1 MAKDFIVAI
10 ELGSSKITGVAGR
23 KNPDGSVTVL
33 AAAKED
39 SKACMRKGAVYNIDK
54 TAQALTNI
62 VNKIKASLQTDIA
75 RVYVGVGGQ
84 SLRGVKNVV
93 VKDLPADSVI
103 TQDTV
108 NEIMDANRSVPYN
121 DYEVLDAITQ
131 EYKVDMQDESEP
143 VGVQARHI
151 EGNFL
156 NLLWRKAFNRS
167 LNKCFD
173 NAGITIAE
181 MYVTPLALGDELLNE
196 AEKRAGCLLV
206 DLGAD
211 TTTIA
216 VYTRDILRHIS
227 VLPLGSN
234 NITKDLESL
243 QMDEREAEAM
253 KLKYASA
260 YTDVADIDP
269 SMLWAIDK
277 NRSVKSRLFID
288 VVEAR
293 VLEIIEN
300 VWCQVP
306 TEYADKLLGG
316 IILTGGGSNLPN
328 IEEAFRRHTQID
340 KVRTAKFLPLSI
352 HSESAKINIP
362 HDGTATGVMSILLK
376 GDMNC
381 AGNGFSHTLFGDD
394 NATSAD
400 GNAAQNAQ
408 QGTAAKGAAHA
419 PATATGDA
427 KARITTS
434 GGSKADGENDT
445 EEGDDTERNSR
456 KNIFGKAATFLKKF
470 GNAII
475 EEEK

>member
-1 MAKDFIVAI
+1 MTKDFIVAI
-10 ELGSSKITGVAGR
+10 ELGSSKITGVAGK

-33 AAAKED
+33 ASAKED
-39 SKACMRKGAVYNIDK
+39 SKAFMRKGAVYNIDK
-54 TAQALTNI
+54 TAQTLTNI
-62 VNKIKASLQTDIA
+62 VNKIKVSLQTDIA

-84 SLRGVKNVV
+84 SLRGVKNTV
-93 VKDLPADSVI
+93 VKDLPADTVI

-108 NEIMDANRSVPYN
+108 NEIMDANRSMQYN

-131 EYKVDMQDESEP
+131 EYKVDMQDELEP
-143 VGVQARHI
+143 VGVQASHI

-173 NAGITIAE
+173 NAGIPIAE

-196 AEKRAGCLLV
+196 VEKRAGCLLV

-243 QMDEREAEAM
+243 QMDGREAEAM

-269 SMLWAIDK
+269 NMLWAVDST
-277 NRSVKSRLFID
+277 RSVPSSKFIE

-293 VLEIIEN
+293 VLEIIKN

-306 TEYADKLLGG
+306 SEYADKLLGG

-328 IEEAFRRHTQID
+328 IEEAFRRHTQIE
-340 KVRTAKFLPLSI
+340 KVRTAKFLPLNI

-362 HDGTATGVMSILLK
+362 HDGTANGVMSILLK

-381 AGNGFSHTLFGDD
+381 AGNGINRTLFDD
-394 NATSAD
+394 NTTPSND
-400 GNAAQNAQ
+400 NAAQNAQ
-408 QGTAAKGAAHA
+408 QGTAAKDTVHT
-419 PATATGDA
+419 PSSTVSDA
-427 KARITTS
+427 KASPTTPDS
-434 GGSKADGENDT
+434 SKAGDGSDT
-445 EEGDDTERNSR
+445 EDGDDTERNPR

-475 EEEK
+475 EEEQ

>member
-10 ELGSSKITGVAGR
+10 ELGSSKITGIAGK
-23 KNPDGSVTVL
+23 KNPDGSITILSV
-33 AAAKED
+33 AKED

-62 VNKIKASLQTDIA
+62 INKLKGSLQTDIA

-84 SLRGVKNVV
+84 SLRGMKNVV
-93 VKDLPADSVI
+93 VKDLPADSII
-103 TQDTV
+103 TQDVV
-108 NEIMDANRSVPYN
+108 NELMDTNRNMKNN

-131 EYKVDMQDESEP
+131 EYKVDMQDELDP

-156 NLLWRKAFNRS
+156 NLLWRKTFNRN

-173 NAGITIAE
+173 NAGIPIAE
-181 MYVTPLALGDELLNE
+181 MYVTPLAMAEEILTE
-196 AEKRAGCLLV
+196 AEKRTGCLLI
-206 DLGAD
+206 DLGAE

-216 VYTRDILRHIS
+216 VYTRDILRYIS

-234 NITKDLESL
+234 NITKDLETL

-260 YTDVADIDP
+260 YTEATDIDNN
-269 SMLWAIDK
+269 MVWAIDN
-277 NRSVKSRLFID
+277 NRSIKSRLFIK

-300 VWCQVP
+300 VWYQVSA
-306 TEYADKLLGG
+306 EYADKLLGG
-316 IILTGGGSNLPN
+316 IIITGGGSNLQN
-328 IEEAFRRHTQID
+328 IEKAFRRHTQIE
-340 KVRTAKFLPLSI
+340 KVRIAKFLPLKI
-352 HSESAKINIP
+352 LPETAKISIP
-362 HDGTATGVMSILLK
+362 HDGTMNGVISILLK

-381 AGNGFSHTLFGDD
+381 AGNDLNRTLFDD
-394 NATSAD
+394 DPAVAT
-400 GNAAQNAQ
+400 AAGETPNAQ
-408 QGTAAKGAAHA
+408 QGTNAQS
-419 PATATGDA
+419 ATG
-427 KARITTS
+427 TS
-434 GGSKADGENDT
+434 TSTASNANAQNATPDSQANDEENDS
-445 EEGDDTERNSR
+445 DDSDNNDKKPR
-456 KNIFGKAATFLKKF
+456 KNIFGKAANFLKKF